1 MTGQKRS
8 NRLAG
13 LRTLI
18 AKRIRRRL
26 EKAGWMVGGVRD
38 FLELSDEEAA
48 LVEAKLKLVGE
59 KVRAKRTVKKPGKTQ
74 SF

>member
-1 MTGQKRS
+1 
-8 NRLAG
+8 
-13 LRTLI
+13 
-18 AKRIRRRL
+18 
-26 EKAGWMVGGVRD
+26 MVGGVRD